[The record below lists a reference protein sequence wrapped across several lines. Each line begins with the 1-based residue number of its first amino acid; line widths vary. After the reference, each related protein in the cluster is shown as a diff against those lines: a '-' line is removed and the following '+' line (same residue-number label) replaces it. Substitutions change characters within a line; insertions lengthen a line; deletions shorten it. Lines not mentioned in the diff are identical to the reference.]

1 MTHWTVRI
9 AGAELPVF
17 EYGDPAAE
25 STVLLVHGYPDNRH
39 VFDPLI
45 TALGDAVRVIAY
57 DTRGSGASRLEPA
70 ADVAIEQLARD
81 AFAVVES
88 IPGLTGTV
96 HVFAH
101 DWGSVQMW
109 EAMASPRAAAVFA
122 SYTSVSGPSLD
133 HLRQVARSRLVR
145 PHRWP
150 SLLGQLARS
159 WYVFGFHV
167 PVLSAR
173 VPGWLTR
180 LQAEGEPT
188 PTVADQQRG
197 IALYRVN
204 VLRRVLRGPDPRC
217 VVPTT
222 VVVPTHDPMLST
234 NLTEGLDRWVPDL
247 RVVHVDAGHWWPYT
261 HPAEAARVLMERVA
275 KGE

>member
-1 MTHWTVRI
+1 MTHWTVRTS
-9 AGAELPVF
+9 GAELPVF
-17 EYGDPAAE
+17 EYGNPTAR
-25 STVLLVHGYPDNRH
+25 STVLLVHGYPDNHH

-45 TALGDAVRVIAY
+45 TALGDTVRVIAY
-57 DTRGSGASRLEPA
+57 DTRGSGASVLEPA

-88 IPGLTGTV
+88 IPGLTGKV

-109 EAMASPRAAAVFA
+109 EAMASPRASTAFA

-133 HLRQVARSRLVR
+133 HLRQVARARSVR

-150 SLLGQLARS
+150 SLVGQLARS

-167 PVLSAR
+167 PVLRTRIPA
-173 VPGWLTR
+173 LLAR

-188 PTVADQQRG
+188 PTAADQQRG
-197 IALYRVN
+197 IALYRAN
-204 VLRRVLRGPDPRC
+204 VLRRVFRGPDPRC

-234 NLTEGLDRWVPDL
+234 NLTEGLDRWIPDL
-247 RVVHVDAGHWWPYT
+247 RVVHVESGHWWPYT
-261 HPAEAARVLMERVA
+261 HPADAARVLMERVR
-275 KGE
+275 

>member
-1 MTHWTVRI
+1 MSNWTVRTP
-9 AGAELPVF
+9 GAELPVV
-17 EYGDPAAE
+17 ERGNPEAR

-45 TALGDAVRVIAY
+45 AELGDQVRVITY
-57 DTRGSGASRLEPA
+57 DTRGSGASVLEPA
-70 ADVAIEQLARD
+70 ADVSIEQLARD

-88 IPGLTGTV
+88 IPGLTGKV

-109 EAMASPRAAAVFA
+109 EAMASPQATTAFA

-133 HLRQVARSRLVR
+133 HLRQVARARLVR

-150 SLLGQLARS
+150 SLVGQLARS

-167 PVLSAR
+167 PVLGTR
-173 VPGWLTR
+173 VPGLLAR
-180 LQAEGEPT
+180 LNAEGEPT

-197 IALYRVN
+197 IALYRAN
-204 VLRRVLRGPDPRC
+204 VLRRLLGGPAPQC
-217 VVPTT
+217 AVPTT
-222 VVVPTHDPMLST
+222 VVVPTHDRMLST
-234 NLTEGLDRWVPDL
+234 NLTDGLDRWIPDL
-247 RVVHVDAGHWWPYT
+247 RVVRVDTGHWWPYT
-261 HPAEAARVLMERVA
+261 HPVDAARVLMARVREA
-275 KGE
+275 E

>member
-1 MTHWTVRI
+1 MTGWTVRTP
-9 AGAELPVF
+9 GAELPVF
-17 EYGDPAAE
+17 EYGNRAAR
-25 STVLLVHGYPDNRH
+25 STVLLVHGYPDNHH

-45 TALGDAVRVIAY
+45 AELGDAVRVIAY
-57 DTRGSGASRLEPA
+57 DTRGSGASVLEPP
-70 ADVAIEQLARD
+70 ADVAIEQLALD

-88 IPGLTGTV
+88 IPELTGKV

-109 EAMASPRAAAVFA
+109 EAMASPRATTAFA

-133 HLRQVARSRLVR
+133 HLRQVARARSVR
-145 PHRWP
+145 PQRWP
-150 SLLGQLARS
+150 SLVGQLARS

-167 PVLSAR
+167 PVLGTR
-173 VPGWLTR
+173 VPGLLAR
-180 LQAEGEPT
+180 LGAEGEPI

-197 IALYRVN
+197 IALYRAN

-217 VVPTT
+217 AVPTT
-222 VVVPTHDPMLST
+222 VVAPAHDRMLSP
-234 NLTEGLDRWVPDL
+234 NLTDGLDRWIPDL

-261 HPAEAARVLMERVA
+261 HPADAARVLMARVQ
-275 KGE
+275 ETE

>member
-1 MTHWTVRI
+1 MTHWTVRTP
-9 AGAELPVF
+9 GAELPVV
-17 EYGDPAAE
+17 EHGNPEAR

-45 TALGDAVRVIAY
+45 AELGDQVRVITY
-57 DTRGSGASRLEPA
+57 DTRGSGASVLEPA
-70 ADVAIEQLARD
+70 ADVSIEQLARD

-88 IPGLTGTV
+88 IPGLTGKV

-109 EAMASPRAAAVFA
+109 EAMASPRASTAFA

-133 HLRQVARSRLVR
+133 HLRQVARARLVR
-145 PHRWP
+145 PQRWP

-167 PVLSAR
+167 PVLGTRIPGLLAR
-173 VPGWLTR
+173 LN
-180 LQAEGEPT
+180 AEGEPT

-197 IALYRVN
+197 IALYRAN
-204 VLRRVLRGPDPRC
+204 VLRRLLGGPAPQC
-217 VVPTT
+217 AVPTT
-222 VVVPTHDPMLST
+222 VVVPTHDRMLST
-234 NLTEGLDRWVPDL
+234 NLTDGLDRWIPDL
-247 RVVHVDAGHWWPYT
+247 RVVRVDTGHWWPYT
-261 HPAEAARVLMERVA
+261 HPVDAARVLMARVREA
-275 KGE
+275 E

>member
-1 MTHWTVRI
+1 MTHWTVRTS
-9 AGAELPVF
+9 GAELPVF
-17 EYGDPAAE
+17 EYGNPTAR
-25 STVLLVHGYPDNRH
+25 STVLLVHGYPDNHH

-45 TALGDAVRVIAY
+45 TALGDTVRVIAY
-57 DTRGSGASRLEPA
+57 DTRGSGASVLEPA
-70 ADVAIEQLARD
+70 ADVAIEQLAQD

-88 IPGLTGTV
+88 IPGLTGKV
-96 HVFAH
+96 HVCAH

-109 EAMASPRAAAVFA
+109 EAMASPRASTAFA

-133 HLRQVARSRLVR
+133 HLRQVARARLVR

-150 SLLGQLARS
+150 SLVGQLARS

-167 PVLSAR
+167 PVLRTRIPA
-173 VPGWLTR
+173 LLAR

-188 PTVADQQRG
+188 PTAADLQRG
-197 IALYRVN
+197 VALYRAN
-204 VLRRVLRGPDPRC
+204 VLRRVFRGPDPRC

-247 RVVHVDAGHWWPYT
+247 RVVHVEAGHWWPYT
-261 HPAEAARVLMERVA
+261 HPADAARVLMERVRE
-275 KGE
+275 GE

>member
-9 AGAELPVF
+9 SGAELPVF
-17 EYGDPAAE
+17 EYGNPGAR

-45 TALGDAVRVIAY
+45 AELGDQVRVIAY
-57 DTRGSGASRLEPA
+57 DTRGSGASTLEPA
-70 ADVAIEQLARD
+70 ADVSIEQLARD
-81 AFAVVES
+81 VFAVVES
-88 IPGLTGTV
+88 IPELTGKV

-101 DWGSVQMW
+101 DWGSVQLW
-109 EAMASPRAAAVFA
+109 EAMASPRATTTFA

-133 HLRQVARSRLVR
+133 HLRQVARARLVR

-150 SLLGQLARS
+150 SLVGQLARS

-167 PVLSAR
+167 PVLGRR
-173 VPGWLTR
+173 VPDLLAR
-180 LQAEGEPT
+180 LNVEGEPT

-197 IALYRVN
+197 IGLYRAN

-217 VVPTT
+217 DVPTT
-222 VVVPTHDPMLST
+222 VVVPTHDRMLST
-234 NLTEGLDRWVPDL
+234 NLTDGLDRWIPDL
-247 RVVHVDAGHWWPYT
+247 RVVRVDAGHWWPYT
-261 HPAEAARVLMERVA
+261 HPVEAARVLMARVREA
-275 KGE
+275 E